1 MSGEYPQGNTLRG
14 IQWEYSFVALDRIR
28 VGNDGLLSNNP
39 KAASVIALPYKITT
53 DNKKTRQVLEKL
65 RIKLAEVD
73 ALPQL
78 ALLGVCSGLVS
89 GMVILLFRLVF
100 ETAQIS
106 FLPAANPENYEAL
119 SVTWRFFLP
128 VLGGFC
134 IGILFQLMPK
144 DTVQIGVV
152 HVLERLIYHQGYLPV
167 KNFLLQFIGA
177 AISIV
182 CGHSVGREGPGI
194 HLGAASSSFLGQVLR
209 LPNNSMRIL
218 VACGAA
224 ASIAAS
230 FNTPIAGVIF
240 AMEVIVMEYTLAG
253 FTPVIL
259 ATVSATVLMR
269 SVYGDDPAFI
279 VPPLQLGSLQ
289 ELPIVII
296 MGVAIGALAALFIL
310 LLQSA
315 TKYTAKLPI
324 WQKTTLAGLLV
335 GLLAIPT
342 PQIMGI
348 GYDTVNLAMSGQIA
362 LLILGAIIT
371 AKLLA
376 TSIGIGCGL
385 PGGLIGPLFV
395 IGSAAG
401 GIMGVVAHWIFGSEA
416 SSAGFYAMIGM
427 GAMMGATLQA
437 PLAALMAML
446 ELTVNTHIILPG
458 MLAVVTAGITSS
470 QLFNK
475 QGVFLILLKAKGLD
489 YRDDPIAQSLRRVGV
504 VSKMNR
510 SFVRANR
517 VIDRAAAQ
525 NLLLKEPQWIV
536 VEEEANP
543 LALLLSTDL
552 LHYITSQ
559 QQEEIDLLKIPGQ
572 RYDSQQINMRATL
585 QQALDLMN
593 LKQVDAVFVGTS
605 DSAGHTVVHGILT
618 RQVIESHYRYK

>member
-1 MSGEYPQGNTLRG
+1 
-14 IQWEYSFVALDRIR
+14 VLD
-28 VGNDGLLSNNP
+28 
-39 KAASVIALPYKITT
+39 
-53 DNKKTRQVLEKL
+53 KL
-65 RIKLAEVD
+65 RLKLAEVD

-78 ALLGVCSGLVS
+78 ALLGVCSGIVA
-89 GMVILLFRLVF
+89 GAVILVFRLVI

-106 FLPAANPENYEAL
+106 FLPDANPENYEAL
-119 SVTWRFFLP
+119 RLLWRFTLP
-128 VLGGFC
+128 VLGGIF
-134 IGILFQLMPK
+134 IGILFQLVPK
-144 DTVQIGVV
+144 DSGQIGVV
-152 HVLERLIYHQGYLPV
+152 HVLERLIYHQGHMPV
-167 KNFLLQFIGA
+167 KNFLMQFFGA

-182 CGHSVGREGPGI
+182 SGHSVGREGPGI
-194 HLGAASSSFLGQVLR
+194 HLGAASSSFLGQALR
-209 LPNNSMRIL
+209 LPNNTMRIL

-253 FTPVIL
+253 FMPVIL

-269 SVYGDDPAFI
+269 SVYGDEPAFI
-279 VPPLQLGSLQ
+279 VPPLQLGSMA
-289 ELPIVII
+289 ELPIVIV
-296 MGVAIGALAALFIL
+296 MGIAIGALAALFIL
-310 LLQSA
+310 LLQA
-315 TKYTAKLPI
+315 TTKFTAKLPI
-324 WQKTTLAGLLV
+324 WQKTTLAGILV

-348 GYDTVNLAMSGQIA
+348 GYDTVNMAMSGQLA
-362 LLILGAIIT
+362 LLILGAIIA

-376 TSIGIGCGL
+376 TSVGIGCGL
-385 PGGLIGPLFV
+385 PGGLIGPMFV
-395 IGSAAG
+395 IGAAAG
-401 GIMGVVAHWIFGSEA
+401 GIMGTLAQWIFGANA

-458 MLAVVTAGITSS
+458 MLAIVTAGITSS
-470 QLFNK
+470 HLFNK

-510 SFVRANR
+510 SFVGAKR
-517 VIDRAAAQ
+517 VIERSVAQ
-525 NLLLKEPQWIV
+525 KLLLKEPQWIV
-536 VEEEANP
+536 VEEDEKP
-543 LALLLSTDL
+543 VALLLSADL

-585 QQALDLMN
+585 QQALELMN
-593 LKQVDAVFVGTS
+593 QKQVDAVYVGYS
-605 DSAGHTVVHGILT
+605 DSSGKTVVHGILT
-618 RQVIESHYRYK
+618 RQLIESHYRYK

>member
-1 MSGEYPQGNTLRG
+1 M
-14 IQWEYSFVALDRIR
+14 
-28 VGNDGLLSNNP
+28 
-39 KAASVIALPYKITT
+39 
-53 DNKKTRQVLEKL
+53 LEKL
-65 RIKLAEVD
+65 RLKLAEVD

-78 ALLGVCSGLVS
+78 ALLGVCSGFVA
-89 GMVILLFRLVF
+89 GGVILLFRLVI
-100 ETAQIS
+100 ETAQTG
-106 FLPAANPENYEAL
+106 FLPSANPENYEAL
-119 SVTWRFFLP
+119 PMLWHFTLP
-128 VLGGFC
+128 VLGGLC

-144 DTVQIGVV
+144 DSVQIGVV
-152 HVLERLIYHQGYLPV
+152 HVLERLFYHQGHLPL

-182 CGHSVGREGPGI
+182 SGQSVGREGPGI
-194 HLGAASSSFLGQVLR
+194 HLGAASSSFVGQVLR

-279 VPPLQLGSLQ
+279 VPPLQLGSMS
-289 ELPIVII
+289 ELPIIII
-296 MGVAIGALAALFIL
+296 MGVIIGALSALFIL
-310 LLQSA
+310 LLQ
-315 TKYTAKLPI
+315 TTTRYTAKLPI

-335 GLLAIPT
+335 GVLAIPT

-348 GYDTVNLAMSGQIA
+348 GYDTVNMAMAGQIA
-362 LLILGAIIT
+362 LLTLGAIIG

-395 IGSAAG
+395 IGAAAG
-401 GIMGVVAHWIFGSEA
+401 GVMGALAQWIFGADA

-437 PLAALMAML
+437 PLAALMALL

-458 MLAVVTAGITSS
+458 MLAIVTAGITSS

-475 QGVFLILLKAKGLD
+475 QGVFLLLLKAKGLD

-517 VIDRAAAQ
+517 LLDRAAAQ

-536 VEEEANP
+536 IEEGARP
-543 LALLLSTDL
+543 VALLLSADL

-593 LKQVDAVFVGTS
+593 QRQVDAVYVGYS
-605 DSAGHTVVHGILT
+605 DSAGNTVVHGILT
-618 RQVIESHYRYK
+618 RQVIESYYRYK